1 MSALISAMALCSPF
15 VLVAL
20 IAGIVRLGEI
30 AGACLMRIHKEEQ
43 RKAKARR

>member
-1 MSALISAMALCSPF
+1 MSVLVSAMALCSPF

-20 IAGIVRLGEI
+20 IAGLVRLGEI
-30 AGACLMRIHKEEQ
+30 VGACLRRIHEEEQ